1 MTHRKRRRVSAKGTA
16 RIRNIWS
23 LMIARCYKP
32 TQLHYDLYGGR
43 GIDVCDEWKDR
54 EAFVAWA
61 VSSGYADDL
70 TLDRI
75 DNSKGYGPGNCRWA
89 TRKQQ
94 ANNRRSCERVQYH
107 GRSITISE
115 LAELAGI
122 PYSTALVRHQ
132 RGWTPDR
139 IVSQKLRTYRFKN
152 PAQAA
157 ANRRQ
162 VAKDKWK
169 AGDYDRRSLPQRRKN
184 CVCDSSSRKEAAHET
199 GGSPGGHQA

>member
-1 MTHRKRRRVSAKGTA
+1 MTCRKRGRVPVKGIA
-16 RIRNIWS
+16 RIRGIWN
-23 LMIARCYKP
+23 LMFCRCYKP

-61 VSSGYADDL
+61 ASSGYADNL

-75 DNSKGYGPGNCRWA
+75 DNSKGYSPENCRWA

-94 ANNRRSCERVQYH
+94 ANNRRSCKYVQYH
-107 GRSITISE
+107 GRSVTISE
-115 LAELAGI
+115 LAEIAGI

-139 IVSQKLRTYRFKN
+139 IVNQKLQTYRFKD
-152 PAQAA
+152 PVQAA
-157 ANRRQ
+157 ENRRR
-162 VAKDKWK
+162 VTKSKWK
-169 AGDYDRRSLPQRRKN
+169 AGDYDCRDLPQRRKN
-184 CVCDSSSRKEAAHET
+184 YVCNSSSREKAVHEK
-199 GGSPGGHQA
+199 G